1 MKTAKL
7 KILRNE
13 DGDVTVLL
21 NDMELETIDQIK
33 LFVSPDDDE
42 AKLTIALKV
51 PGIEI
56 ESDIQD
62 IQLTTAAY
70 QRCEKCG
77 KWIIPSIAKNLEEK
91 IVEAVY
97 ECKAPH
103 PKTGESC
110 NWRKTMKIQD
120 WNNGLQNKAPITK
133 MEGEE

>member
-1 MKTAKL
+1 MQTAKL

-13 DGDVTVLL
+13 EGNILIFL
-21 NDMELETIDQIK
+21 NDMELETVEQVR
-33 LFVSPDDDE
+33 LFVSPEDNN
-42 AKLTIALKV
+42 ASVTIAIDV
-51 PGIEI
+51 PELDIEAN
-56 ESDIQD
+56 IQD

-77 KWIIPSIAKNLEEK
+77 KWIIPSIAKNLDEK

-97 ECKAPH
+97 ECNIPH

-110 NWRKTMKIQD
+110 NWKKTMKIQD
-120 WNNGLQNKAPITK
+120 WNDGLKSKAPITK